1 MTRVK
6 IVEFQSGDRKFMNK
20 KYIKINIFT
29 GILGL
34 GILTAA
40 NADGPK
46 PEDVVN
52 YRQSVYT
59 VIGWNFKPIGA
70 MVKGEIPFDAAAV
83 ARHAQYVALMSQAA
97 PEGFPKGSGPD
108 AVKNT
113 EAKAEIWTNA
123 DKFATAM
130 KNFQDEAAKL
140 AEVAKGGDEAA
151 IKAQFGKTA
160 ETCKACHKEFRKD

>member
-1 MTRVK
+1 
-6 IVEFQSGDRKFMNK
+6 MNK
-20 KYIKINIFT
+20 KSLGISLAG

-34 GILTAA
+34 GLLTVVSAA
-40 NADGPK
+40 GPK
-46 PEDVVN
+46 PEEAVD

-70 MVKGEIPFDAAAV
+70 MIKGEIPFDAAAV
-83 ARHAQYVALMSQAA
+83 ARHAQYVELMSKAA
-97 PEGFPKGSGPD
+97 LEGFPKGSGPD
-108 AVKNT
+108 AVKDT

-123 DKFATAM
+123 DKFETAM
-130 KNFQDEAAKL
+130 NNFQQEATKL
-140 AEVAKGGDEAA
+140 AEVAKGRDEAA